1 MIDLSVNGT
10 EVPVSYIEYR
20 SGDGLVFRLATDIE
34 GVAAVGEGLSTALR
48 GGPYRLY
55 RGCCDSSPKIG
66 EKHAELCAADLR
78 RRGGTV
84 APPKKGK
91 VK

>member
-20 SGDGLVFRLATDIE
+20 SGDGLVFRLGTNLKTIE
-34 GVAAVGEGLSTALR
+34 NLAAVGEGLSDALR

-55 RGCCDSSPKIG
+55 RGCCDSAPVNGANHADGCEHAPK
-66 EKHAELCAADLR
+66 
-78 RRGGTV
+78 RRGK
-84 APPKKGK
+84 A
-91 VK
+91 